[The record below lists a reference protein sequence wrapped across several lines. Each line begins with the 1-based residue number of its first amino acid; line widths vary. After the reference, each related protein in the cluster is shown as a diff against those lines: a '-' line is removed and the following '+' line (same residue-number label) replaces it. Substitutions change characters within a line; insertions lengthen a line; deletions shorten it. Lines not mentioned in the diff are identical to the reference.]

1 MSDTGGTGGS
11 PDEAIAETAVEAAT
25 EAVEAS
31 ANAERRRW
39 WQLMRYLRREGE
51 RRDRSNMINALVT
64 IFSSAIVAF
73 TATYATLVTT
83 DKNISETRRGQ
94 RVDALVEQW
103 SVSIAD
109 ASSAVEL
116 IGQRANDLWAYA
128 AAIEQEGVILEEA
141 LTNEATKE
149 SDYLKVRK
157 DIAFS
162 SAKAGLVS
170 SANTNKCLDKFLAF
184 LDTWQNALN
193 WTRST
198 LQIPENFDQGVEAVS
213 AQFDNQKL
221 LTTAMSTIRLLARTE
236 LETGGTDTSSVECAI
251 KDEEDL
257 WTTLVPTEGAAES

>member
-1 MSDTGGTGGS
+1 V
-11 PDEAIAETAVEAAT
+11 IAETAVEAAT

-31 ANAERRRW
+31 AKAERRRW

-51 RRDRSNMINALVT
+51 RRDRSNLINALVT
-64 IFSSAIVAF
+64 ILSAAIVAF
-73 TATYATLVTT
+73 TATWATMSST
-83 DKNISETRRGQ
+83 DKNIVETRRGQ

-103 SVSIAD
+103 SISIAD

-141 LTNEATKE
+141 LTNEANKE
-149 SDYLKVRK
+149 TDYQKVRK

-198 LQIPENFDQGVEAVS
+198 LQIPENFEQGVGAVS

-221 LTTAMSTIRLLARTE
+221 LTSAMSTVRLLARTE
-236 LETGGTDTSSVECAI
+236 LETGGTDTSSVTCDI
-251 KDEEDL
+251 KDEDDL
-257 WTTLVPTEGAAES
+257 WTTLVPSEAAAES

>member
-1 MSDTGGTGGS
+1 MSDTGDTGAA
-11 PDEAIAETAVEAAT
+11 PDDVVAAAAAAAAT
-25 EAVEAS
+25 EAVAAS
-31 ANAERRRW
+31 ATAERRRW

-73 TATYATLVTT
+73 TATWATMSST
-83 DKNISETRRGQ
+83 DKNITETRRGS
-94 RVDALVEQW
+94 RVDALVDQW

-116 IGQRANDLWAYA
+116 IGQRANDLWAFA

-141 LTNEATKE
+141 LVNEAKKE
-149 SDYLKVRK
+149 TDYQKVRK
-157 DIAFS
+157 EIAFS

-170 SANTNKCLDKFLAF
+170 SVNTNVCLDKFLAF

-198 LQIPENFDQGVEAVS
+198 LQIPENFEQGVLAVS
-213 AQFDNQKL
+213 AQFENQKL
-221 LTTAMSTIRLLARTE
+221 LTSAMSTIRLLARTE
-236 LETGGTDTSSVECAI
+236 LETGGTDSSVECGI
-251 KDEEDL
+251 QEEEKL
-257 WTTLVPTEGAAES
+257 WTTLVPSEAAAES